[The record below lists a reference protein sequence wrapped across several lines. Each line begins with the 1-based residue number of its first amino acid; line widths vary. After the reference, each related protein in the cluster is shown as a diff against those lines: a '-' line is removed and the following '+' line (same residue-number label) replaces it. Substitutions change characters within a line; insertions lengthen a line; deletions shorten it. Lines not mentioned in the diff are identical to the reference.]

1 MDQTNYNQFIEQI
14 QEILITPW
22 FILMEDALHLESVGF

>member
-1 MDQTNYNQFIEQI
+1 MDQTHYIQFIEQI

-22 FILMEDALHLESVGF
+22 FMRTEDALHLESVGF